1 MRFSSHSESKE
12 IHQAVKQDGNIEM
25 TIEEAVLKGL
35 KVQTREIAARLL
47 ETMSETELINNKLI
61 PALDIVGDKYEKQI
75 IFLPQLIN
83 SANAACEAFEL
94 IKERLVNSSS
104 KGMSKGKIVLATVKG
119 DIHDIGKNIV
129 KIILENYGY
138 RIIDLGRDVPI
149 EKVVKAVIDEKVNLV
164 GLSALMT
171 TTLPSMKETI
181 EAVKAV

>member
-1 MRFSSHSESKE
+1 MLFRS
-12 IHQAVKQDGNIEM
+12 
-25 TIEEAVLKGL
+25 EEAVLKGL

-94 IKERLVNSSS
+94 IKERLANSSS

-181 EAVKAV
+181 EAVKAVSPDCKVWVGGAVLTEDYATH

>member
-1 MRFSSHSESKE
+1 MCCGLDLPIINPNVESLMNAVYSYRVLAGEDENCRDYIMRFSSHSESKE

-35 KVQTREIAARLL
+35 KVQTREIATRLL

-94 IKERLVNSSS
+94 IKERLANSSS

-119 DIHDIGKNIV
+119 DIHDIGW
-129 KIILENYGY
+129 
-138 RIIDLGRDVPI
+138 
-149 EKVVKAVIDEKVNLV
+149 
-164 GLSALMT
+164 
-171 TTLPSMKETI
+171 
-181 EAVKAV
+181 